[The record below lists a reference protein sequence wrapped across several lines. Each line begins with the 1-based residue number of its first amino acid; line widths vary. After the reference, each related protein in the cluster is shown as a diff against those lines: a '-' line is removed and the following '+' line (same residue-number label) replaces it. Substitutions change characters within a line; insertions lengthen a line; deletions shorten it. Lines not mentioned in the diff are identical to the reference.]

1 MTLIDI
7 IVLAIICLFG
17 LAGAKRGSVW
27 EIFTI
32 VGSVAGLLI
41 PYVFNRQIGDS
52 IAEYMSP
59 GLLRII
65 ATFFVFLFIFA
76 MSYSLCSYIGYSLRK
91 VYEKTFLKWVDRIL
105 GAFVGFVKGGLLVAL
120 VLVALSFSP
129 WQDQGES
136 FVRKSKVLTWG
147 KKQVEKIIHREPAEF
162 RKRV

>member
-17 LAGAKRGSVW
+17 VAGAKRGFVW

-32 VGSVAGLLI
+32 VGIVVGLWI
-41 PYVFNRQIGDS
+41 PYAFNRQIGDF
-52 IAEYMSP
+52 IGGYTSP

-65 ATFFVFLFIFA
+65 ITFFAFLFIFA
-76 MSYSLCSYIGYSLRK
+76 AIYVLSSYMGYSLRK
-91 VYEKTFLKWVDRIL
+91 VFEKTFLNWIDRVL
-105 GAFVGFVKGGLLVAL
+105 GTFVGLVKGGLLV
-120 VLVALSFSP
+120 VMILVALFFSP
-129 WQDQGES
+129 WQNQGES

-147 KKQVEKIIHREPAEF
+147 KRQVEKVLHREPVEM